1 MVVLKAVLARTLRLD
16 LTGVLVA
23 MVVLV
28 VIKVVLEL
36 ITLLVM
42 VDFLEAEA
50 EDQVGFLLLAVT
62 VVEVL
67 SESFIQVI

>member
-16 LTGVLVA
+16 LTGVLVD
-23 MVVLV
+23 MVGLV